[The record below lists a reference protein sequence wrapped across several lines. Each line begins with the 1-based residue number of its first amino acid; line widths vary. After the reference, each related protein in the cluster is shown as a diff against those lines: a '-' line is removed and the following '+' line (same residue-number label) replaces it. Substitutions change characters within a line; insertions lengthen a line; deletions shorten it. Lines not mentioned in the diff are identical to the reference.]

1 MDKFSN
7 PRKSILVSYFNYT
20 DQITGFIHSSGN
32 CSRKSNSLTLTEIII
47 LCYYSVKVCLM
58 ERVVQL
64 DGVVEKRD
72 KHSFSMVGKFFCFVG
87 Y

>member
-7 PRKSILVSYFNYT
+7 PRKSIIVSYFNYT
-20 DQITGFIHSSGN
+20 DQITGLIHSSGN
-32 CSRKSNSLTLTEIII
+32 YDRKSNSLTLTEIII

-72 KHSFSMVGKFFCFVG
+72 KHSFSMVGKFIRFVG